1 MSVKEFLGFGKRNFG
16 KRNFGKKV
24 FEPKY
29 LLQYTPRGYI
39 IANKDTR
46 RGYISRKG
54 KEKYIRFILHCARL
68 VSSDMGYTR
77 RKGNLLHCARLVGE
91 S

>member
-29 LLQYTPRGYI
+29 LLQYTP
-39 IANKDTR
+39 
-46 RGYISRKG
+46 
-54 KEKYIRFILHCARL
+54 
-68 VSSDMGYTR
+68 
-77 RKGNLLHCARLVGE
+77 
-91 S
+91 

>member
-54 KEKYIRFILHCARL
+54 KEKYIRKLASLRK
-68 VSSDMGYTR
+68 TR
-77 RKGNLLHCARLVGE
+77 GRVLKYRVKVII
-91 S
+91 